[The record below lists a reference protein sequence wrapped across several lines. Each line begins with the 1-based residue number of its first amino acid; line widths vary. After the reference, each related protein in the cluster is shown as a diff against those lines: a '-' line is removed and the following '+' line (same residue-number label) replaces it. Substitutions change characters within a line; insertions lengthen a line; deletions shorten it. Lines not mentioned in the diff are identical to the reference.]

1 MMAHFATYASLKTS
15 IADWLNRGDLTD
27 VIPHFIELA
36 EARFNRDLRVRQMVK
51 RSTAQLDE
59 GYITLPG
66 DWLEA
71 KNIQINTSFGPRKLE
86 YVTLEQADQLRLG
99 AGDAAGDPHYFNIT
113 GSQLEII
120 PNPSGDPEIEM
131 TYYAKIPA
139 LSSQNTSNWLL
150 TSWPDMYLYG
160 SLAHAAPYLKD
171 DERVA
176 VWAAFYDRAL
186 QEITDSDARAQYSG
200 SVLKSRARVF

>member
-1 MMAHFATYASLKTS
+1 MAITNYSQLKAS
-15 IADWLNRGDLTD
+15 IGDWLNRGDLTS
-27 VIPHFIELA
+27 VIPDFIALA
-36 EARFNRDLRVRQMVK
+36 EARFNRDVRTRQMVK
-51 RSTAQLDE
+51 RATALLDA
-59 GYITLPG
+59 GYITLPP
-66 DWLEA
+66 DWVEA

-86 YVTLEQADQLRLG
+86 YVTLEHADQLRLG

-120 PNPSGDPEIEM
+120 PRPSGEPEVEM
-131 TYYAKIPA
+131 TYYARIPA
-139 LSSQNTSNWLL
+139 LSDSNTTNWLL
-150 TSWPDMYLYG
+150 TAWPDMYLYG
-160 SLAHAAPYLKD
+160 ALAHAAPYLKD